1 MSTTA
6 SFKPG
11 QSITCTVATIPASE
25 GGRQTIAKLMRKDL
39 THKRNLKKAQDKR
52 RQRMNVYTRGN
63 REWTS
68 RETVAQVVR
77 VVKGASW
84 TMLYTPDMAGEMNFV
99 SKYLTVK

>member
-1 MSTTA
+1 MPTVA

-11 QSITCTVATIPASE
+11 QSITCTVESIPLSE

-52 RQRMNVYTRGN
+52 RQRMNVYIRGN

-68 RETVAQVVR
+68 RETVAKVVR
-77 VVKGASW
+77 VSKGASW
-84 TMLYTPDMAGEMNFV
+84 SMLYTPDMANELNFV
-99 SKYLTVK
+99 SKNLKIV